1 MLRTL
6 AEQRNL
12 RFCCEGVLALEN
24 TFANQD
30 PGSLFAA
37 PEYDLYPRTTVSGPT
52 RQPFHFARQCSLKE
66 PAEKPYPNYSHL
78 PTFSNHGIAIDVIMR
93 FTFVQDL
100 SPSRIIS
107 WVNYGILRRLEF
119 HRKRLR
125 LELTNA
131 FRHLRME
138 RSQSR

>member
-37 PEYDLYPRTTVSGPT
+37 PEYDLYSRTTVSGPT
-52 RQPFHFARQCSLKE
+52 PAAFSFCQTVFLKR
-66 PAEKPYPNYSHL
+66 AC
-78 PTFSNHGIAIDVIMR
+78 
-93 FTFVQDL
+93 
-100 SPSRIIS
+100 
-107 WVNYGILRRLEF
+107 
-119 HRKRLR
+119 
-125 LELTNA
+125 
-131 FRHLRME
+131 
-138 RSQSR
+138 